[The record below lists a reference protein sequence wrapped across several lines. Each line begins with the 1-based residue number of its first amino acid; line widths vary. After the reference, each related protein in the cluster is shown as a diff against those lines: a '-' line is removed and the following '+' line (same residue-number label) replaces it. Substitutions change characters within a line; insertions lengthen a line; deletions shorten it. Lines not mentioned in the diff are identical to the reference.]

1 MTSTATS
8 APVNRLTQCPLTHGP
23 SSINHSLGTQLPAS
37 ANDRHWVENRQAAF
51 SENQKIAADQAESG
65 WAIPA
70 TFSELQKQ
78 PF

>member
-1 MTSTATS
+1 MTSTATT

-23 SSINHSLGTQLPAS
+23 SGINYTLGTQLPTS

-51 SENQKIAADQAESG
+51 NGNQKNAADQAKSG

-70 TFSELQKQ
+70 TISELQKQ